1 MSDTQ
6 KIVLPEK
13 IGDYVVLSLLGQ
25 GSSAVVYKCFDPK
38 HNCNVAIKEFL
49 YHNEYV
55 RELSIIKKINDI
67 SCMYFIEYYETL
79 YNGQTGYIVMEL
91 LDGNLYDLINK
102 LVINNKMNIRAL
114 KKIIFQLLEALIFL
128 DDLGIVHFDI
138 KPLNIG
144 FIINDNDEITLKIF
158 DFGISE
164 TIDTV
169 KLQSFQKD
177 ITNGNIVK
185 QTYCYRAFFDIKNFF
200 GPISDIWSLACI
212 IYEIFTK
219 NILFEEVL
227 EHKSYEE
234 NINSIMNTLVRLK
247 YQILALDTNKID
259 EYEFFSF
266 VYNML
271 IIPRPARFIINDPY
285 IEKIKKPI

>member
-25 GSSAVVYKCFDPK
+25 GSSALVYKCFDPK
-38 HNCNVAIKEFL
+38 NNCNVAIKEFL

-55 RELSIIKKINDI
+55 RELSIIKKINHI
-67 SCMYFIEYYETL
+67 SCMYFIEYYETI
-79 YNGQTGYIVMEL
+79 YNGKTGYIVMEL
-91 LDGNLYDLINK
+91 LDGNLYDLIDK

-128 DDLGIVHFDI
+128 DNLGIVHFDL

-144 FIINDNDEITLKIF
+144 FTINNDEITMKIF

-169 KLQSFQKD
+169 NLCNFQNQ
-177 ITNGNIVK
+177 ISNGNIVK
-185 QTYCYRAFFDIKNFF
+185 QTYCYRAFFDIKRFF
-200 GPISDIWSLACI
+200 GPTSDIWSLACI

-227 EHKSYEE
+227 EDKSYEE
-234 NINSIMNTLVRLK
+234 NIKSIMTALVKLQ
-247 YQILALDTNKID
+247 YQILTLGSNKTD

-271 IIPRPARFIINDPY
+271 TIPRPAQFIINDPY